1 MTGKHKY
8 HCPDGDSDLEC
19 DEENDIALAMSPTVQ
34 VIKTSTSRDSGDSG
48 DQRETWGGK
57 VDFLLSVIGFAVDL
71 ANVWR
76 FPYLCYKNGG
86 GAFLVPYC
94 IMLLVGGIP
103 LFYMELAL
111 GQHNRKGAITCWG
124 RLVPLFKGIGYAVV
138 LIAFYVDF
146 YYNVIIAWSLRFF
159 FASFTNN
166 LPWIS
171 YIAPFD
177 HHLSTSMQRVLT
189 GVCSQNAEEVRKWVD
204 AFITAKATSF
214 FRGGIVMLPERSEKV
229 FEVQSASD
237 SITISNYSESFL
249 INETYRIMSAINSSG
264 STGTERFQ
272 SAASEYFNRFILELN
287 QSEGIHDLG
296 AIKWDMAVC
305 LLIVYLICYF
315 SLWKGISTSGKVV
328 WFTALFPYAVLLIL
342 LIRGI
347 TLPGSA
353 MGIRYYLNPN
363 FDAIY
368 KAEVWVDAATQVF
381 FSLGPGFGVL
391 LAYASYNK
399 YHNNVYK
406 DAMLTSCINSATSFV
421 AGFVIFSVLGYMA
434 HRSGENIEDVA
445 MEGPGLVFVVYPAA
459 IATMPGST
467 FWALIFFMMLLTLG
481 LDSSFGGSEAIITA
495 LSDEFP
501 LIGNNRELFVAGLFS
516 LYFVVGLASCTQ
528 GGFYFFQLLDRYA
541 AGYSILVAVFFEA
554 IAVSWIYG
562 TNRFCE
568 DIRDM
573 IGFRPGKYW
582 QVCWR
587 FVAPIFLLF
596 ITVYGLI
603 GYEPLSYE
611 DYTYPGWANAL
622 GWCIAGSSVIMI
634 PAIAIY
640 KLITTP
646 GTFKQRLHYLTTPW
660 RDQQV
665 NVNGIAAEATQIRLN
680 DTKGE
685 NTAEV

>member
-1 MTGKHKY
+1 
-8 HCPDGDSDLEC
+8 
-19 DEENDIALAMSPTVQ
+19 MSPNRQ
-34 VIKTSTSRDSGDSG
+34 IAKTTTPRDISDNP
-48 DQRETWGGK
+48 DERETWSGK

-159 FASFTNN
+159 FASFTNA
-166 LPWIS
+166 LPWTS
-171 YIAPFD
+171 CTNFWNTDDCRPFEQQTGSPSLLGANVSD
-177 HHLSTSMQRVLT
+177 SLLNSTITSEFNTSLANLTMALSTT
-189 GVCSQNAEEVRKWVD
+189 
-204 AFITAKATSF
+204 T
-214 FRGGIVMLPERSEKV
+214 P
-229 FEVQSASD
+229 AS
-237 SITISNYSESFL
+237 
-249 INETYRIMSAINSSG
+249 
-264 STGTERFQ
+264 ERFQ
-272 SAASEYFNRFILELN
+272 SAASEYFNRYILELN
-287 QSEGIHDLG
+287 QSDGLHNLG
-296 AIKWDMAVC
+296 AIKWDLVIC

-315 SLWKGISTSGKVV
+315 SLWKGIGTSGKVV
-328 WFTALFPYAVLLIL
+328 WFTALFPYVVLLIL

-353 MGIRYYLNPN
+353 MGIQYYLNPN

-406 DAMLTSCINSATSFV
+406 DALLTSCINSATSFA

-434 HRSGENIEDVA
+434 HTSGQNIEDVA
-445 MEGPGLVFVVYPAA
+445 TEGPGLVFVVYPAA

-501 LIGNNRELFVAGLFS
+501 KIGRNREIFVAGLFS

-541 AGYSILVAVFFEA
+541 AGYSILIAVFFEA

-596 ITVYGLI
+596 ITIYGLI

-611 DYTYPGWANAL
+611 DYTYPRWANAL
-622 GWCIAGSSVIMI
+622 GWCIAGSSVMMI
-634 PAIAIY
+634 PGVAIF
-640 KLITTP
+640 KLCTTP
-646 GTFKQRLHYLTTPW
+646 GTLRQRLRILTTPW
-660 RDQQV
+660 RDQQLS
-665 NVNGIAAEATQIRLN
+665 VNGVTADATQVRLT
-680 DTKGE
+680 DTKE
-685 NTAEV
+685 ASEV